1 MRTDLLKINSI
12 SVSYEKYKVHKAVKK
27 KIKEIVRILD
37 RYCAGKSTFSKA
49 RKDLFN
55 SISVSYEKHKVL
67 EEKSVS
73 IKAGETVCI
82 LGKNGAGKSTFLKA
96 IAGLVNID
104 EGDIFFEGKA
114 ITNMSTRERI
124 HLGIGY
130 LMQHDAI
137 FPRLSVTDHIELA
150 ALQNKKKKIT
160 QIWEDINTYFPSL
173 VTNKKQLAGRLSG
186 GQRRLLSLATLVA
199 QGADKLWLLDEPSAG
214 IAKGQLD
221 IIENFL
227 TQYLPQS
234 KISCLLVEQ
243 NKPFGERIAQRNIFL

>member
-1 MRTDLLKINSI
+1 MSINLLHIDNI
-12 SVSYEKYKVHKAVKK
+12 SVNYEQY
-27 KIKEIVRILD
+27 R
-37 RYCAGKSTFSKA
+37 
-49 RKDLFN
+49 
-55 SISVSYEKHKVL
+55 VL
-67 EEKSVS
+67 ENQSAQINV
-73 IKAGETVCI
+73 GEIVCI
-82 LGKNGAGKSTFLKA
+82 LGKNGAGKSTFLKS
-96 IAGLVNID
+96 IAGLVNVS
-104 EGDIFFEGKA
+104 EGDILFEEKS
-114 ITNMSTRERI
+114 ILDSTTKERI
-124 HLGIGY
+124 SLGIGY

-137 FPRLSVTDHIELA
+137 FPRLTIADHIELG
-150 ALQNKKKKIT
+150 ALQNHKKTIKE
-160 QIWEDINTYFPSL
+160 IWEEINLYFPNL
-173 VTNKKQLAGRLSG
+173 IQIKKDLAGRLSG